1 MPHQW
6 SRKVL
11 GYQLAS
17 VSVVLC
23 LIMSAALAQPPD
35 TPFLLIEAGMHTAAI
50 RRLDADAQSRFLV
63 TASYDKTVRVWSLAS
78 GELLKV
84 LRPPIGSGG
93 EGKLYAVAIS
103 PDGAAVAT
111 AGWTPGNESDI
122 YLLDRTSGRMQRRI
136 SGLPN
141 VIHHLAY
148 TPGGRYLAATL
159 GGLTAFGSMRRATI
173 EKPHVTSTMAPQAT
187 GPSSTAAA
195 VW

>member
-1 MPHQW
+1 M
-6 SRKVL
+6 
-11 GYQLAS
+11 
-17 VSVVLC
+17 SVVLC
-23 LIMSAALAQPPD
+23 LLTSAALAQPPD
-35 TPFLLIEAGMHTAAI
+35 TPFLRIEAGMHTAAI
-50 RRLDADAQSRFLV
+50 RRLDGDAQSRFLV
-63 TASYDKTVRVWSLAS
+63 TASYDKTARVWSLAS

-84 LRPPIGSGG
+84 LRPPIGPGD

-111 AGWTPGNESDI
+111 AGWAPGNENDI
-122 YLLDRTSGRMQRRI
+122 YLFDRASGRMQRRI

-148 TPGGRYLAATL
+148 TPDGRFLAATL

-187 GPSSTAAA
+187 GPSSTA
-195 VW
+195 VVGW